1 MANTTSSTHRNTGL
15 NIFLQILRVLMGLLF
30 IFSGVVK
37 ANDPSGLAN
46 KMAEFFEPTVLNIPS
61 LIPHALSLS
70 VLMIICEIVFGV
82 VLLIGFAW
90 RFFAWLMLGLNIFF
104 TFLTAYI
111 YYWDIIRHSAK
122 VRECGCFGD
131 CIKISNSETF
141 WKDVVL
147 LAIAILLFVFRNRI
161 RPILPKYPNTAVFI
175 LAVFF
180 AGGIQ
185 WWALEHLPFYDCM
198 PYAVGKNICDGM
210 KQPAGCIPDSVA
222 MVFVYKHDGKT
233 EDLTMDQLGSIDSTW
248 EFVDRKDKVVRKG
261 NGLCDPPIK
270 DFVINDYN
278 GNNFTDAMLQDP
290 GYKFLLFLRDP
301 EGARRDN
308 LDKLQK
314 LSAEAAAK
322 GIPLYVL
329 SSGSRAA
336 NDTWQKMAALPSAEI
351 YTFDQTASKTA
362 MRSDPGLMLL
372 HGCVIEGKWSFR
384 DYPTSLQ
391 AAGVKE

>member
-1 MANTTSSTHRNTGL
+1 MAIQTLPAKKFSAL
-15 NIFLQILRVLMGLLF
+15 NIFLQVLRVLMGLLF

-46 KMAEFFEPTVLNIPS
+46 KMAEFFEPTVLNLPS
-61 LIPHALSLS
+61 LIPHALTFS
-70 VLMIICEIVFGV
+70 VIMIACEIIFGV
-82 VLLIGFAW
+82 ALLLGFAW

-147 LAIAILLFVFRNRI
+147 LAIAILLFIYRSRI
-161 RPILPKYPNTAVFI
+161 RPVMPKYPNTSVFI
-175 LAVFF
+175 LSVFF
-180 AGGIQ
+180 ALGIQ

-198 PYAVGKNICDGM
+198 PYAVGKNICEGM
-210 KQPAGCIPDSVA
+210 QQPKGCIPDSVA
-222 MVFVYKHDGKT
+222 MVFVYKHNGKL
-233 EDLTMDQLGSIDSTW
+233 EDVGMDQLASLDSTW

-261 NGLCDPPIK
+261 NGLCDPSIK

-278 GNNFTDAMLQDP
+278 GNDQTQAMLQDP

-301 EGARRDN
+301 AHARQDN
-308 LDKLQK
+308 LDKLRA
-314 LSAEAAAK
+314 LSAEASAK
-322 GIPLYVL
+322 NIPIYVL
-329 SSGSRAA
+329 SSGSREA
-336 NDTWQKMAALPSAEI
+336 NDAWQKMAALRSSEI
-351 YTFDQTASKTA
+351 YSFDQTASKTA
-362 MRSDPGLMLL
+362 MRTDPGLMLL

-384 DYPTSLQ
+384 DYPASLN
-391 AAGVKE
+391 AAGIKQ

>member
-1 MANTTSSTHRNTGL
+1 MANQTLPAKKFSAL
-15 NIFLQILRVLMGLLF
+15 NIFLQVLRVLMGLLF

-46 KMAEFFEPTVLNIPS
+46 KMAEFFEPTVLNLPS
-61 LIPHALSLS
+61 LIPHALTFS
-70 VLMIICEIVFGV
+70 VIMIACEIIFGV
-82 VLLIGFAW
+82 ALLLGFAW

-141 WKDVVL
+141 WKDMVL
-147 LAIAILLFVFRNRI
+147 LAIAILLFIYRSRI
-161 RPILPKYPNTAVFI
+161 RPVMPKYPNTSVFI
-175 LAVFF
+175 LSVFF
-180 AGGIQ
+180 ALGIQ

-198 PYAVGKNICDGM
+198 PYAVGKNICEGM
-210 KQPAGCIPDSVA
+210 QQPKGCIPDSVA
-222 MVFVYKHDGKT
+222 MVFVYKHNGKL
-233 EDLTMDQLGSIDSTW
+233 EDVGMDQLAGLDSTW

-261 NGLCDPPIK
+261 NGLCDPSIK

-278 GNNFTDAMLQDP
+278 GNDQTQAMLQDQ

-301 EGARRDN
+301 AHARQDN
-308 LDKLQK
+308 LDKLRA
-314 LSAEAAAK
+314 LSAEASAK
-322 GIPLYVL
+322 GIPIYVL
-329 SSGSRAA
+329 SSGSREA
-336 NDTWQKMAALPSAEI
+336 NDAWQKMAALRSSEM
-351 YTFDQTASKTA
+351 YSFDQTASKTA
-362 MRSDPGLMLL
+362 MRTDPGLMLL

-384 DYPTSLQ
+384 DYPASLS
-391 AAGVKE
+391 AAGIKQ